1 MELYDV
7 DRLRKMTYA
16 AVFAA
21 LTGAGALLSVPL
33 PLTPVPM
40 TLQTFF
46 IMLAGYV
53 LGARWG
59 GVSILLYLLLGAAGL
74 PVFSG
79 GSAGAGHLL
88 GPTAGFLWSFPI
100 AAFVVGAFAE
110 AGDGRPGAQR
120 LGFKVAGAVAGSVVI
135 YALGTV
141 QLMNFF
147 EMGVWQ
153 AIAVG
158 VVPFVPSAAV
168 EVAAAIGASES
179 LNRAGIASASSGPEV
194 RGRDERAVYGGLLG
208 VSLAFA
214 SLIPWGYVS
223 ATREVVE
230 EGEATEYVL
239 EASVR
244 GTHLSDTVEVVHEDG
259 AVAPETLD
267 LAALAPYGFGVAA
280 LGLASVAVAVLVAR
294 GLDERKAAAAYGGAG
309 VFALAVAGAGYLEVS
324 GWTVDASVSVG
335 YGVYLAALAGG
346 ALMAFAAYCYDET
359 TDDGDGAADQ

>member
-1 MELYDV
+1 MELYEV
-7 DRLRKMTYA
+7 ERLRKMTYA

-21 LTGAGALLSVPL
+21 LTGAGALLSIPL

-88 GPTAGFLWSFPI
+88 GPTAGFLWSFPV

-153 AIAVG
+153 ALAVG

-179 LNRAGIASASSGPEV
+179 LNRADVVSASTGPEV

-208 VSLAFA
+208 VSLAF
-214 SLIPWGYVS
+214 SSVIPWSHISTV
-223 ATREVVE
+223 REVVE
-230 EGEATEYVL
+230 DGETVEYTLGAGV
-239 EASVR
+239 SGVQ
-244 GTHLSDTVEVVHEDG
+244 LSDVVDLVHEEG
-259 AVAPETLD
+259 AVAPETVEIS
-267 LAALAPYGFGVAA
+267 ALAPYGFGVVA
-280 LGLASVAVAVLVAR
+280 LGLASVGVAVLVAR
-294 GLDERKAAAAYGGAG
+294 GFDERKAAAGYGGAG
-309 VFALAVAGAGYLEVS
+309 VLALAVAAAGYLEVT

-346 ALMAFAAYCYDET
+346 ALMAFAAYCYHET
-359 TDDGDGAADQ
+359 TDDGAGAADQ

>member
-21 LTGAGALLSVPL
+21 LTGAGALLSIPL

-59 GVSILLYLLLGAAGL
+59 GVSILLYLLMGAAGL

-88 GPTAGFLWSFPI
+88 GPTAGFLWSFPV
-100 AAFVVGAFAE
+100 AAFVVGVFAE
-110 AGDGRPGAQR
+110 AGDGRSGAQR

-135 YALGTV
+135 YSLGVV

-147 EMGVWQ
+147 EMGVRQ
-153 AIAVG
+153 AVAVG
-158 VVPFVPSAAV
+158 VLPFVASAAV
-168 EVAAAIGASES
+168 EVAAAVGVSES
-179 LNRAGIASASSGPEV
+179 LNRADVASASTGPEV

-208 VSLAFA
+208 LSLALSSA
-214 SLIPWGYVS
+214 IPWSHLSTV
-223 ATREVVE
+223 REVVE
-230 EGEATEYVL
+230 DGEATEYTL
-239 EASVR
+239 EAGVSGV
-244 GTHLSDTVEVVHEDG
+244 HLSDAVELAHSEGAVPPETVEIS
-259 AVAPETLD
+259 
-267 LAALAPYGFGVAA
+267 ALAPLGFGVVA
-280 LGLASVAVAVLVAR
+280 LGLASVGLAVLVAR
-294 GLDERKAAAAYGGAG
+294 GLDERKAAAGYGGAG
-309 VFALAVAGAGYLEVS
+309 VLAVAVAAAGYLEVTS
-324 GWTVDASVSVG
+324 WTVDATTSVG

-346 ALMAFAAYCYDET
+346 ALMAFGAYCYSEAP
-359 TDDGDGAADQ
+359 DDGAGAADQ